1 MRTALF
7 LLCAGIFLVSCEKQ
21 PGEGGGASIKGTIM
35 KEVRVVLSN
44 PGSVVATYPAADED
58 VFVIF
63 GDNLSPDE
71 RVLTSYDGQFEFQ
84 FLRRGNYT
92 IYVYSG
98 DTTGQVGVD
107 QNRMPIIREVEITE
121 RREEIDLGEIWIY
134 DEN

>member
-1 MRTALF
+1 
-7 LLCAGIFLVSCEKQ
+7 
-21 PGEGGGASIKGTIM
+21 M